1 MRGVQRLVQWLI
13 MSVLCASPMLVRA
26 EQQPATSPSPRA
38 VEALQLI
45 ESNDP
50 YQRELGFLRL
60 EALREPGTAEAIRKL
75 TTSRDA
81 DLRAYSIRA
90 LSAIQGAA
98 AVPLLLETLRT
109 DTHPRVR
116 RAALLGLEVLEESD
130 PAILPACIKA
140 LRDRDTE
147 VRMTAVDIVSR
158 VDDPRARQAIFSRF
172 KRERREDVR
181 RVLALAMRRLQS

>member
-1 MRGVQRLVQWLI
+1 MT
-13 MSVLCASPMLVRA
+13 VRA
-26 EQQPATSPSPRA
+26 EQQLAASPSPRA

-45 ESNDP
+45 ESKDP

-60 EALREPGTAEAIRKL
+60 EALREPSTAEAIRKL
-75 TTSRDA
+75 TTSRDP
-81 DLRAYSIRA
+81 DLRAYSVRA

-98 AVPLLLETLRT
+98 AVPLLLEALRT
-109 DTHPRVR
+109 DQHPRVR
-116 RAALLGLEVLEESD
+116 RAALLGLEVLEPTD

-147 VRMTAVDIVSR
+147 VRMTAVDLVSR

-181 RVLALAMRRLQS
+181 RVLALAMKRLQS